1 VTLLQ
6 PTELRASSK
15 TLARRPSS
23 HAVLLSEGHIWF
35 AIALAVAIVVLAC
48 FAIWT

>member
-1 VTLLQ
+1 MG
-6 PTELRASSK
+6 RGNM
-15 TLARRPSS
+15 PSW
-23 HAVLLSEGHIWF
+23 LSEGHIWL